1 MTIKDN
7 NVRTAL
13 REQMLYAIQA
23 VRAGRVGEVDVSN
36 QSHNT
41 IAETF
46 HDFVY
51 SGYVQ
56 DVPPLKIDIVYSD
69 GSRSKAFPLH
79 CLPQRSN
86 TPNTP
91 HPALRNAPSLR
102 VSLISMRHLEMDSLV
117 DMAWL
122 LNSDVAHALK
132 IGQDGKKL
140 ATVEMFSYE
149 QTLQQLQAL
158 LTSGSLKIHL
168 FQTGFQPVVIGFYRA
183 LIEVL
188 REYITQE
195 PVLEV
200 TPYYFIRAKGRYGP
214 GPRLW
219 H

>member
-7 NVRTAL
+7 NVHTGL
-13 REQMLYAIQA
+13 REQVLYAIQA
-23 VRAGRVGEVDVSN
+23 VRVGRVGEINVSN

-41 IAETF
+41 IAEAL

-51 SGYVQ
+51 SEYVQ
-56 DVPPLKIDIVYSD
+56 DMPPLKIDIIYSD
-69 GSRSKAFPLH
+69 GSRSKEFPLH
-79 CLPQRSN
+79 CLPQRG
-86 TPNTP
+86 NTP
-91 HPALRNAPSLR
+91 HQALRNAPSLR
-102 VSLISMRHLEMDSLV
+102 VSLISMRHLEMDALV

-122 LNSDVAHALK
+122 LNSDVAHSLK
-132 IGQDGKKL
+132 TGPDGKKL
-140 ATVEMFSYE
+140 ATVEMFSYQ
-149 QTLQQLQAL
+149 QTLQQLQTL

-188 REYITQE
+188 REYITRE

-214 GPRLW
+214 GPRSW